1 MNRALSQLSLPAP
14 AKINLCLHITGRRA
28 DGYHELQTAFQLL
41 DYGDQLDFRLRPDGA
56 IRLKPQIPELP
67 QEENLVWRAAR
78 RLQQVCPG
86 APGVD
91 IHLHK
96 HLPMGGGL
104 GGGSSDAAT
113 TLLALNRLW
122 DCRLPLQ
129 ALQTLGL
136 ELGADLPVFIAGRS
150 AWAEGVGEQLTP
162 LDLPERWYLVITP
175 PCPVATG
182 TIFCHKDLTRDTTPI
197 TVAAFLE
204 RGGEN
209 DCQPLV
215 RKLYPQV
222 DKALIWLEKLNPSTQ
237 MSGTGASI
245 FASFETEAQARDILA
260 KTPDYMPGFVARGVN
275 LSPVHTRLDDIAE
288 N

>member
-1 MNRALSQLSLPAP
+1 METALTPLSLPAP
-14 AKINLCLHITGRRA
+14 AKINLCLHVTGRRA

-41 DYGDQLDFRLRPDGA
+41 DYGDQLDFRLRRDGA
-56 IRLKPQIPELP
+56 IRLSPTIPGLP
-67 QEENLVWRAAR
+67 PEQNLIWRAAR
-78 RLQQVCPG
+78 RLQQTCPG
-86 APGVD
+86 APGAD

-96 HLPMGGGL
+96 RLPMGGGL
-104 GGGSSDAAT
+104 GGGSSNAAT
-113 TLLALNRLW
+113 TLLALNHLW
-122 DCRLPLQ
+122 DCRLPLPK
-129 ALQTLGL
+129 LQTLGL
-136 ELGADLPVFIAGRS
+136 ELGADLPVFIAGHS

-162 LDLPERWYLVITP
+162 LELPERWYLVITP

-182 TIFCHKDLTRDTTPI
+182 TIFCHKDLTRDTPPI

-204 RGGEN
+204 RGGKN

-222 DKALIWLEKLNPSTQ
+222 DKALIWLEKLNPSAQ

-260 KTPDYMPGFVARGVN
+260 KTPDNMSGFVARGVN
-275 LSPVHTRLDDIAE
+275 LSPVHTKLDDIAE

>member
-1 MNRALSQLSLPAP
+1 MATALTQLSLPAP

-41 DYGDQLDFRLRPDGA
+41 DYGDQLDFRLRPDDT
-56 IRLKPQIPELP
+56 IRLSPQIPGLP
-67 QEENLVWRAAR
+67 QEQNLIWRAAR
-78 RLQQVCPG
+78 RLQQAC
-86 APGVD
+86 AQKRGVD

-96 HLPMGGGL
+96 RLPMGGGL

-122 DCRLPLQ
+122 DCQMLQ
-129 ALQTLGL
+129 LELEALGL
-136 ELGADLPVFIAGRS
+136 ELGADLPVFIAGHS
-150 AWAEGVGEQLTP
+150 AWAEGVGERLTP
-162 LDLPERWYLVITP
+162 LELPKRWYLVVTP

-182 TIFCHKDLTRDTTPI
+182 AIFCHKDLTRDTTPI

-204 RGGEN
+204 RGGKN
-209 DCQPLV
+209 DCQTLV

-222 DKALIWLEKLNPSTQ
+222 DNALIWLEKLNPSAQ

-245 FASFETEAQARDILA
+245 FASFQTEAQARDVLA
-260 KTPDYMPGFVARGVN
+260 QTPDNMPGFVACAVN
-275 LSPVHTRLDDIAE
+275 LSPVHRKLADIR
-288 N
+288 